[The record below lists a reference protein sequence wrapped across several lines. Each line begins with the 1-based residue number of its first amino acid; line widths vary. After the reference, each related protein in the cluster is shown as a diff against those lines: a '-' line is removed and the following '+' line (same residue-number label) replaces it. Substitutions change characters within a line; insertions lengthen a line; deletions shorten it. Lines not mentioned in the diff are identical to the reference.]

1 MSTLERLER
10 ANPVADADRLLS
22 APGAMDDFVLAVKER
37 SGIVQ
42 TAEDRAPIEVPT
54 ETKTEPPRKDW
65 RRRLVPV
72 LVAAAA
78 VIAAIVVAAIWTSAQ
93 NDEPDVLNQPTEQ
106 TTPPV
111 EEGPPVMT
119 VAEGEAVV
127 GSFVDAL
134 QTGDAGT
141 ARALVTFDGGVGPDW
156 LGWLIALDTTGV
168 EFFDCTYEPGSA
180 TCQTTMGS
188 GWFYERIH
196 GQNVEN
202 KFTFTLENGLI
213 VGLTWPG
220 QLTDMAAE
228 HAFRTWAQE
237 THPELDEVM
246 FDASGGFGAVFTE
259 ESGQARMQLIDE
271 YLASL

>member
-54 ETKTEPPRKDW
+54 EIKTEPPRK
-65 RRRLVPV
+65 
-72 LVAAAA
+72 
-78 VIAAIVVAAIWTSAQ
+78 AQ

-119 VAEGEAVV
+119 VAEGQAVV
-127 GSFVDAL
+127 GSFVAAL

-180 TCQTTMGS
+180 TCQTMMGS

-228 HAFRTWAQE
+228 HAFRIWAQE
-237 THPELDEVM
+237 AHPELDEVM

>member
-10 ANPVADADRLLS
+10 ANPVADADRLLF

-93 NDEPDVLNQPTEQ
+93 NDEPDVANQPTEQ

-127 GSFVDAL
+127 GSFVNAL
-134 QTGDAGT
+134 QAGDAGA
-141 ARALVTFDGGVGPDW
+141 ARALIITDGGVGPDYV
-156 LGWLIALDTTGV
+156 GWLIPLDTTGV
-168 EFFDCTYEPGSA
+168 EFFDCKYEPGSV
-180 TCQTTMGS
+180 TCQTTMGP
-188 GWFYERIH
+188 GHFFERIH

-202 KFTFTLENGLI
+202 TFSATLENGLI
-213 VGLTWPG
+213 VNPTWPA
-220 QLTDMAAE
+220 QPTDTAAE
-228 HAFRTWAQE
+228 RAFRTWAQE

-246 FDASGGFGAVFTE
+246 FDTSFLGVIFTE
-259 ESGQARMQLIDE
+259 ESGQARTQLIDE